1 MTRSKR
7 AKGER
12 RGRSKVGLALAG
24 GGLEGAIYEIGALR
38 ALDEALDGVDF
49 NDAHS
54 YVGVSA
60 GSFLAANLAN
70 GMTTGQMC
78 RAIVKHEPG
87 EHPFVPETFLTPAVK
102 EFALRGASLPYLV
115 GKALLDFAK
124 NPEDLGLLE
133 SLTQVGRALPVGVFD
148 NEPIREY
155 LHKIYTRPG
164 RTDDFR
170 ELDKPLFVVAT
181 DLDSGAV
188 VCFGGEGQDHFP
200 ISVAVQAS
208 TALPG
213 LYAPVEI
220 DGRHYVDGIL
230 RKTVHASSVL
240 EAGAELILCV
250 NPIVPVDTSTA
261 VEQGVMKRGKLVA
274 RGWPTVFSQTLRTI
288 IYSRFKTGLA
298 SYDGRFEGTDIVLFE
313 PRRDDY
319 RMFFTNIFSFSTRR
333 DVCEHAY
340 ESTRTSLYE
349 RREELAPILAK
360 HGVTLRTDVLEQ
372 PRDLW
377 ESVGLDDQPTART
390 RRQAA
395 RRQDEKEAGQRSA
408 ESPNGDPSKVSNGSE
423 KPRRPRGS
431 TVLTDLDR
439 ALDRLDQIVEAG
451 AETA

>member
-1 MTRSKR
+1 MIRTNGKK
-7 AKGER
+7 AAR
-12 RGRSKVGLALAG
+12 RGRSKIGLALAG

-38 ALDEALDGVDF
+38 ALDEALEGVDF
-49 NDAHS
+49 TDLHS

-70 GMTTGQMC
+70 GLTTGQMC

-102 EFALRGASLPYLV
+102 ELALRGASVPYLI
-115 GKALLDFAK
+115 GKALIEFAK
-124 NPEDLGLLE
+124 NPEDVSILE

-155 LHKIYTRPG
+155 LHKIYSLKG

-170 ELDKPLFVVAT
+170 SLDKPLFIVAT

-188 VCFGGEGQDHFP
+188 VCFGGEGQDHVP

-213 LYAPVEI
+213 LYPPVEI
-220 DGRHYVDGIL
+220 DGRHHVDGIL
-230 RKTVHASSVL
+230 RKTVHASAVR

-261 VEQGVMKRGKLVA
+261 VEQGVMKRGKLID

-298 SYDGRFEGTDIVLFE
+298 SYEDRFEGADVILLE

-333 DVCEHAY
+333 YVCEHAY
-340 ESTRTSLYE
+340 ETTRASLYE
-349 RREELAPILAK
+349 RREELAPVLAA
-360 HGVTLRTDVLEQ
+360 HGVTLRVDLLEQ
-372 PRDLW
+372 PSDLW
-377 ESVGLDDQPTART
+377 ESVGLDDQPKART
-390 RRQAA
+390 RRRSPRSGRTKETEEPPSIDRAKAKKKSKA
-395 RRQDEKEAGQRSA
+395 RKTKEK
-408 ESPNGDPSKVSNGSE
+408 GSRKSE
-423 KPRRPRGS
+423 
-431 TVLTDLDR
+431 VLSDLDR
-439 ALDRLDQIVEAG
+439 ALDRLDRLVEAG
-451 AETA
+451 